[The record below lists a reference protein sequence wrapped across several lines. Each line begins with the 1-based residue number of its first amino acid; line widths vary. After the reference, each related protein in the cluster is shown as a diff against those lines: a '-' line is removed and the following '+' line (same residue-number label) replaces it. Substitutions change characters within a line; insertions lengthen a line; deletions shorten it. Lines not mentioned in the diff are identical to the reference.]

1 MKVDISAPMENM
13 ACCMTSN
20 LWEIEPFPDNRTR
33 RPTREV
39 EEFPPKEV
47 YSPYSIYKSVTALS
61 TVLLLAV
68 GYTCMSRIAMDCPRI
83 SYVLYLT
90 PCDSLWQSWTYL
102 C

>member
-47 YSPYSIYKSVTALS
+47 YSPYSIYKSVTVLS
-61 TVLLLAV
+61 TVFVLAV
-68 GYTCMSRIAMDCPRI
+68 SRIATDCPRI

-90 PCDSLWQSWTYL
+90 TS
-102 C
+102 